1 MVNMEPRYD
10 YSEMSLEHLA
20 DTRAWQLKRLEQ
32 VQEAMK
38 EKVRE
43 QHAEGVAIMH
53 IAKKAG
59 VTRPTLY
66 AWLNE

>member
-10 YSEMSLEHLA
+10 YTEMSLESLA
-20 DTRAWQLKRLEQ
+20 DTRAWQLQRLEQ

-38 EKVRE
+38 EKLRIQYAAGDSV
-43 QHAEGVAIMH
+43 MH
-53 IAKKAG
+53 LAKKAG

-66 AWLNE
+66 SWLSE